1 MNSRS
6 PFSALRWIALALI
19 LGAIILTTLQLVRF
33 SRMRASFPEGM
44 VIAGIPVGGLDRAA
58 AAERLLEV
66 YKTTPIEL
74 HYRDSV
80 IQIDPSAAEF
90 ELDLDSMLAAA
101 DLARTQQSFWVD
113 FWNYLWGR
121 TSPPAEIPLRS
132 SFSEERLRAYLT
144 DEIAA
149 RYDQP
154 PIPALP
160 AVGTVSFQQGEQGTA
175 LDIDRSISLVENAL
189 QSTTQRIV
197 NLPLKMTRPSRPT
210 IQNLEVFLK
219 QTIDLEPFDGLVGL
233 YLMDLQTG
241 EEIHFAYQQG
251 EEFPTNPDVA
261 FTAASII
268 KIPIMV
274 SIFRRIGD
282 QPDGETTKLLEEMI
296 EKSGNDPAD
305 WLMESVIDPL
315 NAPLAVTSDMD
326 TLGLESTFLAGQFYP
341 GAPLLASFQTPAN
354 QRADVF
360 TDPDSYNQTTP
371 SEIGMLL
378 EDIYQCNQSGGGAL
392 MAVFPNEFT
401 QSECQTML
409 NYLTRN
415 RIGVLIEAGLPD
427 GTRIAHKHGWVTYF
441 GVMNTLGDAGIV
453 YTPGGN
459 YVLSIFVYRPG
470 ELIWDNASSLVADL
484 STAVYNYFNYSTQ

>member
-1 MNSRS
+1 MNNRS

-44 VIAGIPVGGLDRAA
+44 VIAGVPVGGLDRATA
-58 AAERLLEV
+58 AQRLLEM
-66 YKTTPIEL
+66 YTTTPIEL
-74 HYRDSV
+74 HYQDSV
-80 IQIDPSAAEF
+80 IQIDPSVAEF
-90 ELDLDSMLAAA
+90 ELDLESMLAAA
-101 DLARTQQSFWVD
+101 DLTRTQQSFWVE

-121 TSPPAEIPLRS
+121 TSSPSEIPLRS
-132 SFSEERLRAYLT
+132 RFSEERLRAYLA

-149 RYDQP
+149 RYDKP
-154 PIPALP
+154 PVPALP
-160 AVGTVSFQQGEQGTA
+160 AVGTVNFQQGQQGTA
-175 LDIDRSISLVENAL
+175 LDIDRSISLIESAL
-189 QSTTQRIV
+189 QSTNRRIV
-197 NLPLKMTRPSRPT
+197 NLPLTATQPTRPT

-219 QTIDLEPFDGLVGL
+219 QTIDLEEFDGLVGL
-233 YLMDLQTG
+233 YLLDLQTG

-251 EEFPTNPDVA
+251 EDFPTNPDVA
-261 FTAASII
+261 FTAASMI

-274 SIFRRIGD
+274 SVFRRIGD
-282 QPDGETTKLLEEMI
+282 QVDAETTKLLEEMI

-305 WLMESVIDPL
+305 WLMESVVDPL

-326 TLGLESTFLAGQFYP
+326 ALGLDSTFLAGQFYP

-354 QRADVF
+354 QRTDIF

-371 SEIGMLL
+371 AEIGMLL

-427 GTRIAHKHGWVTYF
+427 GTRVAHKHGWVTYF

-459 YVLSIFVYRPG
+459 YVLTIFVYRPG
-470 ELIWDNASSLVADL
+470 ELIWDTASNLVAEL
-484 STAVYNYFNYSTQ
+484 STAVYNYFNYSSQ

>member
-1 MNSRS
+1 MNNRS

-44 VIAGIPVGGLDRAA
+44 VIAGVPVGGLDRAT
-58 AAERLLEV
+58 AAERLLEM
-66 YKTTPIEL
+66 YTTTPVEL

-80 IQIDPSAAEF
+80 IQIDPSVAEF
-90 ELDLDSMLAAA
+90 ELDLESMLAAA

-132 SFSEERLRAYLT
+132 RFSEERLRAYLA

-149 RYDQP
+149 RYDKP
-154 PIPALP
+154 PVPALP
-160 AVGTVSFQQGEQGTA
+160 AVGTVTFQQGQQGTA
-175 LDIDRSISLVENAL
+175 LDIERSISLIENAF
-189 QSTTQRIV
+189 QSTSQRTV
-197 NLPLKMTRPSRPT
+197 NLPLTATKPTRPT

-219 QTIDLEPFDGLVGL
+219 QTIDLEEFDGLVGL
-233 YLMDLQTG
+233 FLLDLQTG

-251 EEFPTNPDVA
+251 EDFPTNPDVA
-261 FTAASII
+261 FTAASMI
-268 KIPIMV
+268 KIPIMISV
-274 SIFRRIGD
+274 FRRIGD
-282 QPDGETTKLLEEMI
+282 QVDAETTKLLEEMI

-326 TLGLESTFLAGQFYP
+326 ALGLDSTFLAGQFYP

-354 QRADVF
+354 QRTDAF

-371 SEIGMLL
+371 AEIGMLL

-427 GTRIAHKHGWVTYF
+427 GTRVAHKHGWVTYF

-459 YVLSIFVYRPG
+459 YVLTVFVYRPG
-470 ELIWDNASSLVADL
+470 ELIWDTASNLVAEL
-484 STAVYNYFNYSTQ
+484 SEAVYNYFNYSSQ

>member
-326 TLGLESTFLAGQFYP
+326 ALGLESTFLAGQFYP

-484 STAVYNYFNYSTQ
+484 STAVYNYFNYSAQ